1 MSFAQ
6 ENLKSIGG
14 SADGRTTWEYT
25 TADTPSVIA
34 DTLNYFGAAS
44 NTLSVDDTLFIKS
57 PTFIKGVSAL
67 ITHSD
72 NSEVNLGSVTE
83 ITI

>member
-1 MSFAQ
+1 MSFQQ
-6 ENLKSIGG
+6 ENLNTIGG
-14 SADGRTTWEYT
+14 SADGKITWEYT
-25 TADTPSVIA
+25 TTGIPNEVANTA
-34 DTLNYFGAAS
+34 NYFGSAS

-57 PTFIKGVSAL
+57 ATLIKGVSAL

-72 NSEVNLGSVTE
+72 NSEVQLGSIAE